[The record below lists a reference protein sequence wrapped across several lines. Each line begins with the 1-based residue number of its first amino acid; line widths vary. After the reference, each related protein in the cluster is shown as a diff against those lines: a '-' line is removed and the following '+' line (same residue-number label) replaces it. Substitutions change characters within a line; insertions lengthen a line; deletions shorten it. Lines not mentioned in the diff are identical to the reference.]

1 MTSGQRDVAV
11 QQLLGKHSRYISAFF
26 CCLSAGFVLPLSF
39 NPELLF
45 SGKTQTNGAGG
56 DEGRDCRSLGEGKG
70 RERRLERYLD
80 PFL

>member
-1 MTSGQRDVAV
+1 MASGQRDVAV

-26 CCLSAGFVLPLSF
+26 CRLSAVFVLRLSF

-45 SGKTQTNGAGG
+45 SGKTQTNGAGR

-70 RERRLERYLD
+70 RERRMERYLD